1 MGNAVI
7 IYTDTTSKEAVTDYM
22 ERQKRR
28 RQREQ
33 ERKRRRQ
40 YFIKQRIVGGSLI
53 VIAALAAYV
62 LDGDAT
68 IAIVTVPLGLYLI
81 FGKEMLIT
89 NGYYYETKERE
100 KQ

>member
-1 MGNAVI
+1 
-7 IYTDTTSKEAVTDYM
+7 
-22 ERQKRR
+22 
-28 RQREQ
+28 
-33 ERKRRRQ
+33 
-40 YFIKQRIVGGSLI
+40 

-68 IAIVTVPLGLYLI
+68 IATVTVPLGLYLI